1 MSPTS
6 ARGATGRL
14 DDRAAPVTGST
25 RSRGGSSG
33 LSTSAHTRK
42 PGERGPTLKDVAR
55 AAGVHA
61 STVSRALDPGKMSL
75 VQDGTREHVRRVAEQ
90 LGYRADVVA
99 RSLRR
104 RQTTAVG
111 VVITDLGNPVFAPV
125 LRGISS
131 RLERAG
137 FIALITETRDDHER
151 LCVAIEKL
159 LERRVDALIV
169 GAARRGDAEVIDAA
183 RREGTPIVLAVR
195 SLVGSGIPTVA
206 ADDVMGGYLAAL
218 HLASLG
224 HRVVAEIA
232 GPQEVQ
238 PFIDRSTGFAR
249 GASETGLVVVR
260 PDAQAS
266 DPNPDAGAH
275 LTELVLGLREETP
288 TAIFAHNDSMAV
300 GALAT
305 LRAHGL
311 RCPHDISV
319 LGYNDAPFV
328 EHLDP
333 PLSTIGLPGFQI
345 GEAAAEVAL
354 SLIDDPAAVVGSQTF
369 PPTVVRR
376 GSTAPPRTGP

>member
-1 MSPTS
+1 MAQT
-6 ARGATGRL
+6 
-14 DDRAAPVTGST
+14 ST
-25 RSRGGSSG
+25 REAIGRQDRRATP
-33 LSTSAHTRK
+33 STHTRT

-75 VQDGTREHVRRVAEQ
+75 VQEETREHVRSVAEQ
-90 LGYRADVVA
+90 LGYRPDVVA

-104 RQTTAVG
+104 RQTTAIG
-111 VVITDLGNPVFAPV
+111 VVMTDLGNPVFAPV

-137 FIALITETRDDHER
+137 FIALITETQDDHER

-159 LERRVDALIV
+159 LERRVDALIIA
-169 GAARRGDAEVIDAA
+169 AARRGDAEVISAA
-183 RREGTPIVLAVR
+183 GRDGTPIALAVR

-206 ADDVMGGYLAAL
+206 ADDVMGGYLAAR

-238 PFIDRSTGFAR
+238 PFIDRSSGFAR
-249 GASETGLVVVR
+249 GASESGLVVVR
-260 PDAQAS
+260 LDAPAS
-266 DPNPDAGAH
+266 DPSPDAGAL
-275 LTELVLGLREETP
+275 LTEGVLGLRDETP

-300 GALAT
+300 GVIAT
-305 LRAHGL
+305 LRAHGIH
-311 RCPHDISV
+311 CPRDMSV

-328 EHLDP
+328 EHVDP
-333 PLSTIGLPGFQI
+333 PLSTIRFPGFQI
-345 GEAAAEVAL
+345 GEVAAEVAL
-354 SLIDDPAAVVGSQTF
+354 SLIDDPSAVVGSQTF
-369 PPTVVRR
+369 PPTVVNRR
-376 GSTAPPRTGP
+376 STAPPRALP